1 MTLERPVTNTGDV
14 ALAVDS
20 PVATPETRHAIFRM
34 LWHAVNALLILS
46 ALAAIYSSIWEYSTR
61 RYLKGFSDAI
71 IPAGSP
77 PQEKID
83 TILDWMAYGPK
94 RQDTLLPASGPNRD
108 PTDTLNYAALLKV
121 CGTATNA
128 FLNLADSSGLSARRL
143 LLLDYRQMTKH
154 VVAEVFVD
162 GRWIIVDPA
171 FRQVLRNSDGLFLT
185 REELADPAVLRTA
198 TRNIR
203 NDDPDYTYD
212 RTAHVRVGRLR
223 ILAAP
228 AKAVL
233 DHLLP
238 GLEGSP
244 ALSLILERE
253 SLAALVVAF
262 ALVPIF
268 LLFRT
273 GLRRHGENRLG
284 VRPMRIRR
292 QLWRALSAFVDAS
305 G

>member
-83 TILDWMAYGPK
+83 TILDWMVHGPK

-128 FLNLADSSGLSARRL
+128 FLNLADSSGLSVRRL

-171 FRQVLRNSDGLFLT
+171 FRQVLRNSDGLLLT
-185 REELADPAVLRTA
+185 REELGDPAVLRTA
-198 TRNIR
+198 TRNIQ
-203 NDDPDYTYD
+203 NYDPEYTYD

-292 QLWRALSAFVDAS
+292 QLWRALSAFVDVS